1 MNLTVFPTINL
12 LAVVVAAIAFWV
24 IGGVL
29 AAPPLLGNTYV
40 KLLGKTRKEMMK
52 PSNLVGLFVLTLIT
66 SFVLAVFIGYAGAKT
81 PLDGAIIGLWA
92 WFGFLLTGE
101 AGSVLFEGK
110 PTKLLAAYATS
121 GFVSFLAMGAIL
133 GAWP

>member
-1 MNLTVFPTINL
+1 M
-12 LAVVVAAIAFWV
+12 VVATVAFWV
-24 IGGVL
+24 VGGVL

-52 PSNLVGLFVLTLIT
+52 PSKLAGLLVLTLIT

-92 WFGFLLTGE
+92 WIGFMVPGA
-101 AGSVLFEGK
+101 AGGVLFEGK
-110 PTKLLAAYATS
+110 PTKLLATYATS
-121 GFVSFLAMGAIL
+121 GFASFLVTGAIL